1 MSNDSHGLVNTD
13 RDGVGVNLG
22 GSSLVRTNDAGWV
35 RWVRC
40 RFLFFCVVLWG
51 FARGVELTQ
60 RSSESGQSTEAG
72 LPPWSLE
79 SPCRYLVQLIRIHV
93 EVMYDS
99 LERTF
104 CFHSGEH
111 LQVFLDDIGNFQQH
125 VAPKHGNQ
133 HEQAFTT
140 WIAGNILQ
148 LRQPFCDGNL

>member
-35 RWVRC
+35 TWVRW
-40 RFLFFCVVLWG
+40 VLWG

-60 RSSESGQSTEAG
+60 RSSESGQPTEAG

-79 SPCRYLVQLIRIHV
+79 SPCRYLVQLIRSHV
-93 EVMYDS
+93 EVMHDS

-133 HEQAFTT
+133 HEQAFAT
-140 WIAGNILQ
+140 WIAGNMLQ
-148 LRQPFCDGNL
+148 FRQPFCDGYL